1 MLVGRR
7 NIQNTNNAMQAP
19 PINRIFF
26 DPPLGAVTAVT
37 AGRSVTATV
46 VVVSTSSMALVFSAC
61 AGFSLSNVA
70 ASLAESKWADA
81 LEREA
86 SSIAL
91 LEGVCQFQLLCET
104 SRPLSWNGFTGCL
117 GLTNVWAYTCVMA
130 QKLKKATDDKMPRR
144 FIVQTVR
151 FTERRLS
158 PIPNSINE
166 SNSKNVSRK
175 IKNNSKAR

>member
-1 MLVGRR
+1 MATCRILSNIARNLAAKRAFGQARIRQKTTGVDGKSAFYRRNHRYLGFFGMLVGRR

-104 SRPLSWNGFTGCL
+104 SRPLS
-117 GLTNVWAYTCVMA
+117 
-130 QKLKKATDDKMPRR
+130 
-144 FIVQTVR
+144 
-151 FTERRLS
+151 
-158 PIPNSINE
+158 
-166 SNSKNVSRK
+166 
-175 IKNNSKAR
+175 